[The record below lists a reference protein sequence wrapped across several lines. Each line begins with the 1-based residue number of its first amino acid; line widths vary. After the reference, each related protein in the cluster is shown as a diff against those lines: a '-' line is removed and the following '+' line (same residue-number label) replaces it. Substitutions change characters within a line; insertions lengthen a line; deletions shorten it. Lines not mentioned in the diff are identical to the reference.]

1 MRTFVK
7 LTKVG
12 SAHSMAKQL
21 ELIRESLPVPRW
33 EGIRARGVTPLN
45 WKFRD
50 EDTKA
55 PGKKL
60 R

>member
-1 MRTFVK
+1 MLPLRTFVK

-45 WKFRD
+45 
-50 EDTKA
+50 
-55 PGKKL
+55 
-60 R
+60 